1 MDTTFPDIIGQESA
15 KRVLNFH
22 IGGFKATKVM
32 PHLMFV
38 APKGCG
44 KTTFAKSV
52 ARTLKGIDDAK
63 RYFEINCSTIKNVKQ
78 FFNQLVIPLMQDRDA
93 TILFDEAS
101 EIPKDVSMAM
111 LTILNPNSEN
121 RTSFSFEDYTV
132 DFDFS
137 RLSFMFATT
146 ETQSVF
152 HALMDRLE
160 RVDLE
165 EYSIDEM
172 GQIVALNLDI
182 DIQQGTLRDIA
193 GVLRGN
199 ARAAQ
204 KMAQKIVSYCK
215 QNNVKRFDFTHW
227 AELVKILSVHPL
239 GLNVTEIQ
247 LLRILKDNK
256 DCSLTNLSAKTGI
269 SKQAVQR
276 DFEIYL
282 QKHSL
287 MEITTAGRNITA
299 KGLDY
304 LKLLDSDQAWFS
316 WNDYSTPAEINA

>member
-15 KRVLNFH
+15 KRVLDFH
-22 IGGFKATKVM
+22 IGGFKSTKVM

-44 KTTFAKSV
+44 KTTLAKAV

-78 FFNQLVIPLMQDRDA
+78 FFNQLVIPIMQDRDA

-111 LTILNPNSEN
+111 LTILNPNSE
-121 RTSFSFEDYTV
+121 
-132 DFDFS
+132 
-137 RLSFMFATT
+137 
-146 ETQSVF
+146 VF

-182 DIQQGTLRDIA
+182 DIEPKTLRDIA

-204 KMAQKIVSYCK
+204 KMAHKIKSYCSQK
-215 QNNVKRFDFTHW
+215 NIKRFNSIHW
-227 AELVKILSVHPL
+227 QDLSRILNIFPL

-247 LLRILKDNK
+247 LLNILKDNK

-304 LKLLDSDQAWFS
+304 LKLINLNDS
-316 WNDYSTPAEINA
+316 DYSTPAEINA

>member
-15 KRVLNFH
+15 KRVLDFH

-44 KTTFAKSV
+44 KTTLAKAV

-78 FFNQLVIPLMQDRDA
+78 FFNQLVIPFMQDRDA
-93 TILFDEAS
+93 TILFDECS
-101 EIPKDVSMAM
+101 EIPKDVSMAL
-111 LTILNPNSEN
+111 LTILNPNAEN

-132 DFDFS
+132 DFDFR

-165 EYSIDEM
+165 EYSLEEM
-172 GQIVALNLDI
+172 GKIVNLNLE
-182 DIQQGTLRDIA
+182 RDIEPKA
-193 GVLRGN
+193 LQSIASVLRGN

-204 KMAQKIVSYCK
+204 KMAQKIESYCS
-215 QNNVKRFDFTHW
+215 QKRIRRFNYSHW
-227 AELVKILSVHPL
+227 QELSRILNIFPL
-239 GLNVTEIQ
+239 GLNTTEI
-247 LLRILKDNK
+247 LLLKILKDNK
-256 DCSLTNLSAKTGI
+256 DCSLTNLSATSSGPPITYAPRSPICSSNLSIVTGGHP
-269 SKQAVQR
+269 R
-276 DFEIYL
+276 
-282 QKHSL
+282 SL
-287 MEITTAGRNITA
+287 PI
-299 KGLDY
+299 
-304 LKLLDSDQAWFS
+304 
-316 WNDYSTPAEINA
+316 

>member
-1 MDTTFPDIIGQESA
+1 
-15 KRVLNFH
+15 
-22 IGGFKATKVM
+22 
-32 PHLMFV
+32 
-38 APKGCG
+38 
-44 KTTFAKSV
+44 
-52 ARTLKGIDDAK
+52 
-63 RYFEINCSTIKNVKQ
+63 
-78 FFNQLVIPLMQDRDA
+78 MQDRDA

-172 GQIVALNLDI
+172 GQIVAMNLEI
-182 DIQQGTLRDIA
+182 DIEPKTLRDIA

-199 ARAAQ
+199 DG
-204 KMAQKIVSYCK
+204 
-215 QNNVKRFDFTHW
+215 NDF
-227 AELVKILSVHPL
+227 S
-239 GLNVTEIQ
+239 
-247 LLRILKDNK
+247 
-256 DCSLTNLSAKTGI
+256 S
-269 SKQAVQR
+269 
-276 DFEIYL
+276 
-282 QKHSL
+282 
-287 MEITTAGRNITA
+287 
-299 KGLDY
+299 
-304 LKLLDSDQAWFS
+304 
-316 WNDYSTPAEINA
+316 PAEINA

>member
-1 MDTTFPDIIGQESA
+1 MDTTTFPDIIGQESA
-15 KRVLNFH
+15 KRVLDFH
-22 IGGFKATKVM
+22 IGGFKATSVM

-44 KTTFAKSV
+44 KTTMAKAV
-52 ARTLKGIDDAK
+52 ARTLKSIDDAK

-121 RTSFSFEDYTV
+121 MTSFSFEDYTV

-165 EYSIDEM
+165 EYSIEEM

-182 DIQQGTLRDIA
+182 DIDPKTLQDIA
-193 GVLRGN
+193 SVLRGN

-204 KMAQKIVSYCK
+204 KMAHKIVSYCSQK
-215 QNNVKRFDFTHW
+215 KVKRFDSTHW
-227 AELVKILSVHPL
+227 KELSRILNIFPL

-247 LLRILKDNK
+247 LLNILKDHK

-269 SKQAVQR
+269 SKAAIQR

-304 LKLLDSDQAWFS
+304 LKLIA
-316 WNDYSTPAEINA
+316 

>member
-1 MDTTFPDIIGQESA
+1 MVTTEFPDIIGQSNA
-15 KRVLNFH
+15 KRVLDFFCN
-22 IGGFKATKVM
+22 GFKQTSIM

-44 KTTFAKSV
+44 KTTMAKAT
-52 ARTLKGIDDAK
+52 ARRLKAINNDK

-78 FFNQLVIPLMQDRDA
+78 FFNQLVIPYMQDRDA
-93 TILFDEAS
+93 TILFDECS
-101 EIPKDVSMAM
+101 EIPKDVSMAL
-111 LTILNPNSEN
+111 LTILNPNPDN
-121 RTSFSFEDYTV
+121 QTSFTLEDYTV
-132 DFDFS
+132 DFDFR

-165 EYSIDEM
+165 EYTLDEM
-172 GQIVALNLDI
+172 GKIVKLNLDL
-182 DIQQGTLRDIA
+182 DIEPKALEEIA
-193 GVLRGN
+193 SVLRGN

-204 KMAQKIVSYCK
+204 KMAQKIESYCK
-215 QNNVKRFDFTHW
+215 QNHITRFAYSDW
-227 AELVKILSVHPL
+227 QKLGKILSIYPL
-239 GLNVTEIQ
+239 GLNITEII
-247 LLRILKDNK
+247 LLNILKDNK

-287 MEITTAGRNITA
+287 MDITTAGRNITA
-299 KGLDY
+299 KGMEY
-304 LKLLDSDQAWFS
+304 LKKLA
-316 WNDYSTPAEINA
+316 

>member
-15 KRVLNFH
+15 KRVLDFH

-44 KTTFAKSV
+44 KTTLAKAV

-111 LTILNPNSEN
+111 LTILNPNAEN
-121 RTSFSFEDYTV
+121 MTSFSFEDYTV

-172 GQIVALNLDI
+172 GQIVAMNLEI
-182 DIQQGTLRDIA
+182 DIEPKTLRDIA

-204 KMAQKIVSYCK
+204 KMAHKIVSYSK
-215 QNNVKRFDFTHW
+215 QNRVKRFNATHW
-227 AELVKILSVHPL
+227 KDLSKILNIFPL

-304 LKLLDSDQAWFS
+304 LKLLDGNDFS
-316 WNDYSTPAEINA
+316 SPAEINA

>member
-1 MDTTFPDIIGQESA
+1 MDTTTFPDIIGQESA
-15 KRVLNFH
+15 KRVLDFH
-22 IGGFKATKVM
+22 IGGFKATSVM

-44 KTTFAKSV
+44 KTTMAKAV
-52 ARTLKGIDDAK
+52 ARTLKSIDDAK

-121 RTSFSFEDYTV
+121 MTSFSFEDYTV

-165 EYSIDEM
+165 EYSIEEM

-182 DIQQGTLRDIA
+182 DIDPKTLQDIA
-193 GVLRGN
+193 SVLRGN

-204 KMAQKIVSYCK
+204 KMAHKIVSYCGQK
-215 QNNVKRFDFTHW
+215 KVKRFNSTHW
-227 AELVKILSVHPL
+227 KELSRILNIFPL

-247 LLRILKDNK
+247 LLNILKDHK

-269 SKQAVQR
+269 SKAAIQR

-304 LKLLDSDQAWFS
+304 LKLIA
-316 WNDYSTPAEINA
+316 

>member
-1 MDTTFPDIIGQESA
+1 MVTTEFPDIIGQSNA
-15 KRVLNFH
+15 KRVLDFFCN
-22 IGGFKATKVM
+22 GFKQTSIM

-44 KTTFAKSV
+44 KTTMAKAT
-52 ARTLKGIDDAK
+52 ARRLKAINNDK

-78 FFNQLVIPLMQDRDA
+78 FFNQLVIPYMQDRDA
-93 TILFDEAS
+93 TILFDECS
-101 EIPKDVSMAM
+101 EIPKDVSMAL
-111 LTILNPNSEN
+111 LTILNPNPDN
-121 RTSFSFEDYTV
+121 QTSFTLEDYTV
-132 DFDFS
+132 DFDFR

-165 EYSIDEM
+165 EYTLDEM
-172 GQIVALNLDI
+172 GKIVKLNLDL
-182 DIQQGTLRDIA
+182 DIEPKALEEIA
-193 GVLRGN
+193 SVLRGN

-204 KMAQKIVSYCK
+204 KMAQKIESYCK
-215 QNNVKRFDFTHW
+215 QNHIRRFAYSDW
-227 AELVKILSVHPL
+227 QKLGKILSIYPL
-239 GLNVTEIQ
+239 GLNITEII
-247 LLRILKDNK
+247 LLNILKDNK

-287 MEITTAGRNITA
+287 MDITTAGRNITA
-299 KGLDY
+299 KGMEY
-304 LKLLDSDQAWFS
+304 LKKLA
-316 WNDYSTPAEINA
+316 

>member
-1 MDTTFPDIIGQESA
+1 MDTTFSDIIGQESA

-22 IGGFKATKVM
+22 IGGFKSTKVM

-44 KTTFAKSV
+44 KTTLAKSV
-52 ARTLKGIDDAK
+52 ARTLNRIDDAK

-78 FFNQLVIPLMQDRDA
+78 FFNQLVIPIMQDRDA

-111 LTILNPNSEN
+111 LTILNPNAEN

-165 EYSIDEM
+165 EYSLDEM
-172 GQIVALNLDI
+172 GQIVAMNLEVDI
-182 DIQQGTLRDIA
+182 EPKTLRDIA

-204 KMAQKIVSYCK
+204 KMAHKIKSYCSQK
-215 QNNVKRFDFTHW
+215 NIKRFNSTHW
-227 AELVKILSVHPL
+227 QELSRILNIFPL

-247 LLRILKDNK
+247 LLNILKDNK

-304 LKLLDSDQAWFS
+304 LKLINLNDS
-316 WNDYSTPAEINA
+316 DYSTPAEINA

>member
-1 MDTTFPDIIGQESA
+1 MVTTEFPDIIGQSNA
-15 KRVLNFH
+15 KRVLDFFCN
-22 IGGFKATKVM
+22 GFKQTSIM

-44 KTTFAKSV
+44 KTTMAKAT
-52 ARTLKGIDDAK
+52 ARRLKAINNDK

-78 FFNQLVIPLMQDRDA
+78 FFNQLVIPYMQDRDA
-93 TILFDEAS
+93 TILFDECS
-101 EIPKDVSMAM
+101 EIPKDVSMAL
-111 LTILNPNSEN
+111 LTILNPNPDN
-121 RTSFSFEDYTV
+121 QTSFTLEDYTV
-132 DFDFS
+132 DFDFR

-165 EYSIDEM
+165 EYTLDEM
-172 GQIVALNLDI
+172 GKIVKLNLDL
-182 DIQQGTLRDIA
+182 DIEPKALEEIA
-193 GVLRGN
+193 SVLRGN

-204 KMAQKIVSYCK
+204 KMAQKIESYCK
-215 QNNVKRFDFTHW
+215 QNHITRFAYSDW
-227 AELVKILSVHPL
+227 QKLGKILSIYPL
-239 GLNVTEIQ
+239 GLNITEII
-247 LLRILKDNK
+247 LLNILKDNK

-276 DFEIYL
+276 DFEFYL

-287 MEITTAGRNITA
+287 MDITTAGRNITA
-299 KGLDY
+299 KGMEY
-304 LKLLDSDQAWFS
+304 LKKLA
-316 WNDYSTPAEINA
+316 

>member
-304 LKLLDSDQAWFS
+304 LKLLNLNDS
-316 WNDYSTPAEINA
+316 DYSTPAEINA

>member
-15 KRVLNFH
+15 KRVLDFH

-44 KTTFAKSV
+44 KTTLAKAV

-111 LTILNPNSEN
+111 LTILNPNAEN
-121 RTSFSFEDYTV
+121 MTSFSFEDYTV

-172 GQIVALNLDI
+172 GQIVAMNLEI
-182 DIQQGTLRDIA
+182 DIEPKTLRDIA

-204 KMAQKIVSYCK
+204 KMAHKIVSYSK
-215 QNNVKRFDFTHW
+215 QNRVRRFGATHW
-227 AELVKILSVHPL
+227 KDLSKILNIFPL

-304 LKLLDSDQAWFS
+304 LKLLDGNDFS
-316 WNDYSTPAEINA
+316 SPAEINA

>member
-1 MDTTFPDIIGQESA
+1 
-15 KRVLNFH
+15 
-22 IGGFKATKVM
+22 M

-44 KTTFAKSV
+44 KTTMAKAT
-52 ARTLKGIDDAK
+52 ARRLKAINNDK

-78 FFNQLVIPLMQDRDA
+78 FFNQLVIPYMQDRDA
-93 TILFDEAS
+93 TILFDECS
-101 EIPKDVSMAM
+101 EIPKDVSMAL
-111 LTILNPNSEN
+111 LTILNPNPDN
-121 RTSFSFEDYTV
+121 QTSFTLEDYTV
-132 DFDFS
+132 DFDFR

-165 EYSIDEM
+165 EYTLDEM
-172 GQIVALNLDI
+172 GKIVKLNLDL
-182 DIQQGTLRDIA
+182 DIEPKALEEIA
-193 GVLRGN
+193 SVLRGN

-204 KMAQKIVSYCK
+204 KMAQKIESYCK
-215 QNNVKRFDFTHW
+215 QNHITRFAYSDW
-227 AELVKILSVHPL
+227 QKLGKILSIYPL
-239 GLNVTEIQ
+239 GLNITEII
-247 LLRILKDNK
+247 LLNILKDNK

-287 MEITTAGRNITA
+287 MDITTAGRNITA
-299 KGLDY
+299 KGMEY
-304 LKLLDSDQAWFS
+304 LKKLA
-316 WNDYSTPAEINA
+316 

>member
-15 KRVLNFH
+15 KRVLDFH

-44 KTTFAKSV
+44 KTTLAKAV

-78 FFNQLVIPLMQDRDA
+78 FFNQLVIPIMQDRDA
-93 TILFDEAS
+93 TILLDEAS

-172 GQIVALNLDI
+172 GQIVALNLDLDI
-182 DIQQGTLRDIA
+182 DPKTLRDIA

-204 KMAQKIVSYCK
+204 KMAHKIKSYCSQK
-215 QNNVKRFDFTHW
+215 NIKRFNSIHW
-227 AELVKILSVHPL
+227 KDLSRILNIFPL

-247 LLRILKDNK
+247 LLNILKDNK

-304 LKLLDSDQAWFS
+304 LKLINLNDS
-316 WNDYSTPAEINA
+316 DYSTPAEINA

>member
-1 MDTTFPDIIGQESA
+1 MDTNLFPSIIGQDNA
-15 KRVLNFH
+15 KRVLNFFCD
-22 IGGFKATKVM
+22 GFKQTKVM

-44 KTTFAKSV
+44 KTTFAKAV
-52 ARTLKGIDDAK
+52 ARRLKRIDDAK

-78 FFNQLVIPLMQDRDA
+78 FFNQLVIPIMQDRDA
-93 TILFDEAS
+93 TILFDECS
-101 EIPKDVSMAM
+101 EIPKDVTMAL
-111 LTILNPNSEN
+111 LTILNPNPDN
-121 RTSFSFEDYTV
+121 LTTFSYEDYTV
-132 DFDFS
+132 DFDFR

-165 EYSIDEM
+165 EYTLDEM
-172 GQIVALNLDI
+172 GQIVNLNLDI
-182 DIQQGTLRDIA
+182 DIDSKTLLDIA
-193 GVLRGN
+193 SVLRGN

-204 KMAQKIVSYCK
+204 KMAQKIESYCRQK
-215 QNNVKRFDFTHW
+215 KVTGLGTGGWQ
-227 AELVKILSVHPL
+227 ELSRILSIFPL
-239 GLNVTEIQ
+239 GLNITEIQ
-247 LLRILKDNK
+247 LLNILKDHK
-256 DCSLTNLSAKTGI
+256 DCSLTNLSAKTGL

-304 LKLLDSDQAWFS
+304 LKTIA
-316 WNDYSTPAEINA
+316 

>member
-1 MDTTFPDIIGQESA
+1 M
-15 KRVLNFH
+15 
-22 IGGFKATKVM
+22 
-32 PHLMFV
+32 
-38 APKGCG
+38 
-44 KTTFAKSV
+44 
-52 ARTLKGIDDAK
+52 
-63 RYFEINCSTIKNVKQ
+63 
-78 FFNQLVIPLMQDRDA
+78 
-93 TILFDEAS
+93 
-101 EIPKDVSMAM
+101 
-111 LTILNPNSEN
+111 
-121 RTSFSFEDYTV
+121 
-132 DFDFS
+132 
-137 RLSFMFATT
+137 
-146 ETQSVF
+146 
-152 HALMDRLE
+152 
-160 RVDLE
+160 
-165 EYSIDEM
+165 
-172 GQIVALNLDI
+172 
-182 DIQQGTLRDIA
+182 
-193 GVLRGN
+193 
-199 ARAAQ
+199 
-204 KMAQKIVSYCK
+204 
-215 QNNVKRFDFTHW
+215 KRFDFTHW

>member
-15 KRVLNFH
+15 KRVLDFH

-44 KTTFAKSV
+44 KTTLAKAV

-111 LTILNPNSEN
+111 LTILNPNAEN
-121 RTSFSFEDYTV
+121 MTSFSFEDYTV

-172 GQIVALNLDI
+172 GQIVAMNLEI
-182 DIQQGTLRDIA
+182 DIEPKTLRDIA

-204 KMAQKIVSYCK
+204 KMAHKIVSYSK
-215 QNNVKRFDFTHW
+215 QNRVRRFDATHW
-227 AELVKILSVHPL
+227 KHLSKILNIFPL

-304 LKLLDSDQAWFS
+304 LKLLDGNDFS
-316 WNDYSTPAEINA
+316 SPAEINA

>member
-15 KRVLNFH
+15 KRVLDFH

-44 KTTFAKSV
+44 KTTLAKSV
-52 ARTLKGIDDAK
+52 ARTLNRIDDAK

-78 FFNQLVIPLMQDRDA
+78 FFNQLVIPIMQDRDA

-111 LTILNPNSEN
+111 LTILNPNAEN
-121 RTSFSFEDYTV
+121 MTSFSFEDYTV

-172 GQIVALNLDI
+172 GQIVAMNLEI
-182 DIQQGTLRDIA
+182 DIESKTLRDIA
-193 GVLRGN
+193 SVLRGN

-204 KMAQKIVSYCK
+204 KMAHKIVSYSK
-215 QNNVKRFDFTHW
+215 QNSVRRFDATHW
-227 AELVKILSVHPL
+227 KHLSRILNIFPL

-304 LKLLDSDQAWFS
+304 LKLLDG
-316 WNDYSTPAEINA
+316 NDYSSPSEINA

>member
-15 KRVLNFH
+15 KRVLDFH

-44 KTTFAKSV
+44 KTTLAKAV

-172 GQIVALNLDI
+172 GQIVAMNLEI
-182 DIQQGTLRDIA
+182 DIEPKTLHDIA
-193 GVLRGN
+193 SVLRGN

-204 KMAQKIVSYCK
+204 KMAHKIVSYSK
-215 QNNVKRFDFTHW
+215 QNHVRRFDATHW
-227 AELVKILSVHPL
+227 KDLSKILNIFPL

-304 LKLLDSDQAWFS
+304 LKLLDG
-316 WNDYSTPAEINA
+316 NDYSTPAEINA

>member
-1 MDTTFPDIIGQESA
+1 MDTTTFPDIIGQESA
-15 KRVLNFH
+15 KRVLDFH
-22 IGGFKATKVM
+22 IGGFKATSVM

-44 KTTFAKSV
+44 KTTMAKAV

-165 EYSIDEM
+165 EYSIEEM

-182 DIQQGTLRDIA
+182 DIDPKTLQDIA
-193 GVLRGN
+193 SVLRGN

-204 KMAQKIVSYCK
+204 KMAHKIQSYCSQK
-215 QNNVKRFDFTHW
+215 EVKGFNSTHW
-227 AELVKILSVHPL
+227 KELSRVLNIFPL

-247 LLRILKDNK
+247 LLNILKDHK

-269 SKQAVQR
+269 SKAAIQR

-304 LKLLDSDQAWFS
+304 LKLIA
-316 WNDYSTPAEINA
+316 

>member
-15 KRVLNFH
+15 KRVLDFH

-44 KTTFAKSV
+44 KTTLAKSV
-52 ARTLKGIDDAK
+52 ARTLNRIDDAK

-78 FFNQLVIPLMQDRDA
+78 FFNQLVIPIMQDRDA

-172 GQIVALNLDI
+172 GQIVAMNLEVDI
-182 DIQQGTLRDIA
+182 EPKTLRDIA

-204 KMAQKIVSYCK
+204 KMAHKIKSYCSQK
-215 QNNVKRFDFTHW
+215 NIKRFNSTHW
-227 AELVKILSVHPL
+227 KDLSRILNIFPL

-247 LLRILKDNK
+247 LLNILKDNK

-304 LKLLDSDQAWFS
+304 LKLINLNDS
-316 WNDYSTPAEINA
+316 DYSTPAEINA